1 MNKRVKIVLLGL
13 MIWAITFI
21 AGALVFLIFNT
32 GEGEPSTEIL
42 VWANGLKEFA
52 VGIGLALALFLL
64 FRDKGQNYKRTA
76 WEAGITWYVILLLMD
91 LIVLVALAGIKLDF
105 WFPSIFT
112 YFTVAIVP
120 IVVGYLLAKSKTNS
134 ST

>member
-1 MNKRVKIVLLGL
+1 MNKKVKIVLLGL

-21 AGALVFLIFNT
+21 AGAFVFLIFNT
-32 GEGEPSTEIL
+32 GEGEPSTRVL

-76 WEAGITWYVILLLMD
+76 LEAGIAWYVILLLMD
-91 LIVLVALAGIKLDF
+91 LIVLVVLAGIKIDF

>member
-1 MNKRVKIVLLGL
+1 
-13 MIWAITFI
+13 MIWSITFM
-21 AGALVFLIFNT
+21 AGAFVFLIFNT

-76 WEAGITWYVILLLMD
+76 LEAGIAWYVILLLMD
-91 LIVLVALAGIKLDF
+91 LIVLVVLAGIKIDF